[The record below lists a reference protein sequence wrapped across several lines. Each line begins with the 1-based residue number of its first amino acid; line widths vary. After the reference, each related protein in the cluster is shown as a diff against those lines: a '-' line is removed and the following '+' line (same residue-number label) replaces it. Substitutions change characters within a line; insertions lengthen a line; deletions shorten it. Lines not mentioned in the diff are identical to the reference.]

1 MFSPRTSESV
11 CWPSESRHIKE
22 DNQELLSNKTNKNN
36 SSIAG
41 RRAGKSSDL
50 REFLLRSEVGD
61 GWVECRGK
69 ALWRQSLATGML
81 RKVCFT
87 THRLPLSQTCASV
100 GHST

>member
-1 MFSPRTSESV
+1 MFFPRTSESA
-11 CWPSESRHIKE
+11 CWPSESIYINKK
-22 DNQELLSNKTNKNN
+22 DNQKKPLLTKQIKNN

-69 ALWRQSLATGML
+69 ALWRQSLATGAPKSLLHHSPLAVVPNL
-81 RKVCFT
+81 R
-87 THRLPLSQTCASV
+87 
-100 GHST
+100 